1 MSGASSQF
9 RPLVLGNRTGNESE
23 TAETVFSK
31 KRSSI
36 DSEIKVPLF
45 VAIPRE
51 IRDMIVGNLLR
62 AGDLGILRVSKAL
75 SEEALERINQEA
87 TCRIYYGCSDHANSH
102 FSKPANPAGI
112 HNVEFHFHI
121 SNLLIVNPPNVTQ
134 FREDCATFCL
144 DECNTAPKST
154 CNITL
159 TYETL
164 GLETPRGEMFNLFF
178 QALRPLAGFE
188 NVVLEVVP
196 IRTAGLYFGLGL
208 LPEKPPITEKRLLPT
223 LERLLGAVTMVGEGE
238 GRLMVFHPDSSA
250 SHILAESLH
259 LRQAD
264 G

>member
-31 KRSSI
+31 KTSSV
-36 DSEIKVPLF
+36 DSEIKLPLF
-45 VAIPRE
+45 IAIPRE
-51 IRDMIVGNLLR
+51 IRDMIVGDLLR
-62 AGDLGILRVSKAL
+62 AGDLGILQVSAL
-75 SEEALERINQEA
+75 SEEALECINQEA
-87 TCRIYYGCSDHANSH
+87 TCRIYYGCPDHANSH

-121 SNLLIVNPPNVTQ
+121 SNLLIVNPPTVTQ
-134 FREDCATFCL
+134 FREDCATFRL

-164 GLETPRGEMFNLFF
+164 GLETPRGEMLNLFF
-178 QALRPLAGFE
+178 EALRPLAGFAS
-188 NVVLEVVP
+188 VVLEVVP
-196 IRTAGLYFGLGL
+196 TRTAGLYFGLGL
-208 LPEKPPITEKRLLPT
+208 EPEKPAVTEQRLKPT

-238 GRLMVFHPDSSA
+238 RRLMVFHPRRLSSEFLP
-250 SHILAESLH
+250 S
-259 LRQAD
+259 QYD
-264 G
+264 